1 MTGIRSEVSEVK
13 KQNEEIEKKQ
23 SEIQQNA
30 DKLIMEVRSTGGS
43 NLLKNSVLYNDEKK
57 SGTYINWNTTSGS
70 WRAKDDFESLAYG
83 GISGRII
90 DGRGTLEQ
98 IVQVKSNTSYGEIV
112 YYSVGL
118 RVNKS
123 PASQVTISVLDGDN
137 NLYKRID
144 MPQGKTENYTFIKIE
159 KIKTTNKYLK
169 LKIEATG
176 GDIQLTD
183 LMINV
188 GELCANWTTHISEAV
203 SAGVTVDTEGLKV
216 KNSGYDGD
224 TRIDGRGLAGYY
236 KSSRVFGINKDVTES
251 DKIKV
256 KYEMNMPPIKVISIE
271 SGPRAGWSFVP
282 TNKGGN

>member
-1 MTGIRSEVSEVK
+1 M
-13 KQNEEIEKKQ
+13 
-23 SEIQQNA
+23 
-30 DKLIMEVRSTGGS
+30 
-43 NLLKNSVLYNDEKK
+43 
-57 SGTYINWNTTSGS
+57 
-70 WRAKDDFESLAYG
+70 
-83 GISGRII
+83 
-90 DGRGTLEQ
+90 
-98 IVQVKSNTSYGEIV
+98 
-112 YYSVGL
+112 
-118 RVNKS
+118 
-123 PASQVTISVLDGDN
+123 LDGND

-144 MPQGKTENYTFIKIE
+144 LPQGKIENYTFIKIE

-169 LKIEATG
+169 LKIEASG